1 MEGVIGNIVSK
12 IDRVL
17 IKLETMEKS
26 KSKKKQN
33 LGKLFDGLTND
44 EGGKRSHR
52 RAAKFQHRYW
62 LVSHKTLIIWASFA
76 SWLHLQNFVTL
87 SHDFLKWYIKLLYG
101 FEVITN
107 LISAQTLSGGRRWKR
122 WSSTGRRTP
131 GPPPQSE
138 LGLCSYFDNSTID
151 NKLMK

>member
-1 MEGVIGNIVSK
+1 MERMEGVIGNIVSK

-62 LVSHKTLIIWASFA
+62 LVSHKTLII
-76 SWLHLQNFVTL
+76 
-87 SHDFLKWYIKLLYG
+87 
-101 FEVITN
+101 
-107 LISAQTLSGGRRWKR
+107 
-122 WSSTGRRTP
+122 
-131 GPPPQSE
+131 
-138 LGLCSYFDNSTID
+138 
-151 NKLMK
+151 

>member
-44 EGGKRSHR
+44 EGGERSHS
-52 RAAKFQHRYW
+52 RAAKF
-62 LVSHKTLIIWASFA
+62 SHH
-76 SWLHLQNFVTL
+76 SWLCLT
-87 SHDFLKWYIKLLYG
+87 KPLY
-101 FEVITN
+101 
-107 LISAQTLSGGRRWKR
+107 LPRR
-122 WSSTGRRTP
+122 
-131 GPPPQSE
+131 
-138 LGLCSYFDNSTID
+138 
-151 NKLMK
+151 

>member
-44 EGGKRSHR
+44 EGGERAHN
-52 RAAKFQHRYW
+52 RAAKFNHR
-62 LVSHKTLIIWASFA
+62 
-76 SWLHLQNFVTL
+76 SWLCLT
-87 SHDFLKWYIKLLYG
+87 K
-101 FEVITN
+101 
-107 LISAQTLSGGRRWKR
+107 
-122 WSSTGRRTP
+122 P
-131 GPPPQSE
+131 
-138 LGLCSYFDNSTID
+138 
-151 NKLMK
+151 